1 MVHQMK
7 KSLKPYK
14 DMYEVLKTNKDH
26 ILNENPQMEFT
37 INAIMQQSKEGM
49 KGRKKLERL

>member
-1 MVHQMK
+1 MK

-26 ILNENPQMEFT
+26 ILNENPPMEFT

-49 KGRKKLERL
+49 KDRKKLERL